1 MPKMLPIKKEYIV
14 TANNKKKAVLIDLET
29 FNKIEELIEDYG
41 LGKFM
46 NEVENEQNLS
56 LTDAKKQYQAMKK
69 G

>member
-1 MPKMLPIKKEYIV
+1 MLAIKKEYII

-29 FNKIEELIEDYG
+29 FNKMEELIEDYG

-46 NEVENEQNLS
+46 DEVKNEKNLT
-56 LTDAKKQYQAMKK
+56 LKDAKKQYQALKK

>member
-1 MPKMLPIKKEYIV
+1 MWPIKKEYIV

>member
-46 NEVENEQNLS
+46 NEAENEQNLS
-56 LTDAKKQYQAMKK
+56 
-69 G
+69 

>member
-1 MPKMLPIKKEYIV
+1 MLPIKKEYIV

-29 FNKIEELIEDYG
+29 FNKMEELIEDYG

-46 NEVENEQNLS
+46 NEVEYEQNLS
-56 LTDAKKQYQAMKK
+56 LSDAKKQYQAMKK

>member
-1 MPKMLPIKKEYIV
+1 
-14 TANNKKKAVLIDLET
+14 VLIDLET

-46 NEVENEQNLS
+46 NEAENEQNLS